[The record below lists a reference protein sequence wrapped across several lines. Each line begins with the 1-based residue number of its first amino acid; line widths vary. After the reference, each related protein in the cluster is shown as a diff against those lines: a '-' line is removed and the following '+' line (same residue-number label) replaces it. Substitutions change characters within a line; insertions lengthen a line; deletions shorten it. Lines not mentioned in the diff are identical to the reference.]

1 MELQNSVFLPG
12 FTEDIHGKMH
22 DCAMYVCSSDYEGIS
37 NSMIE
42 ALGMGLPT
50 ISTDCPVGGAREMI
64 TDGENGML
72 IPVGDVE
79 ALCNAMVSVV
89 EKRNCL
95 ISCHAMHIRYEI
107 NYRLPILEIDG

>member
-1 MELQNSVFLPG
+1 
-12 FTEDIHGKMH
+12 
-22 DCAMYVCSSDYEGIS
+22 
-37 NSMIE
+37 MIE

-89 EKRNCL
+89 EKKELSDKLSRNAYQVRDKL
-95 ISCHAMHIRYEI
+95 QIANIGDRWLKLM
-107 NYRLPILEIDG
+107 